1 MRQRGFRLDIR
12 KNSLLE
18 YSGTGTAFP
27 RGDGVTIPGVVQE
40 VSRSDDELWFSNFG
54 VTVVTLDWT
63 GWS

>member
-40 VSRSDDELWFSNFG
+40 VSRSDDEL
-54 VTVVTLDWT
+54 
-63 GWS
+63 